1 MFIRKANIEDLGKL
15 QQLFRDSILKSGQDY
30 YTPAQL
36 KVWSDRANV
45 SSRWLAL
52 IKEQFTLLLEVENE
66 VLGFASLRGED
77 YFDFLY
83 VSQHQQG
90 KGYAK
95 RLYMSI
101 LAEAKKRG
109 ATKLYSDVS
118 YMAKPFF
125 LAQGFSVLKENENP
139 LGEEILIN
147 FRVEKVL

>member
-1 MFIRKANIEDLGKL
+1 MAIRKANIKDLGKL
-15 QQLFRDSILKSGQDY
+15 KQLFRDSILKSGKEHYSQ
-30 YTPAQL
+30 AQL
-36 KVWSDRANV
+36 KVWSDRADV
-45 SSRWLAL
+45 SSRWLGL
-52 IKEQFTLLLEVENE
+52 IKEQYTILLEAENE
-66 VLGFASLRGED
+66 VMGFASLRGED

-83 VSQHQQG
+83 VSQDQQG

-95 RLYMSI
+95 QLYRAI

-109 ATKLYSDVS
+109 ATKIYSDVS

-125 LAQGFSVLKENENP
+125 LAQGFAVLKENENQ